1 MQNQRRLQYLVLKD
15 QSLFQSLEH
24 NHIQDDQEFLSAI
37 DGIVLNLQLKD
48 HNLLNE
54 AKHIATLNHD
64 HLTKQNGHGL
74 PIVD

>member
-1 MQNQRRLQYLVLKD
+1 MQSQQHLQYLDLKD
-15 QSLFQSLEH
+15 QSLFRCLVH
-24 NHIQDDQEFLSAI
+24 NHIQGDQEFLNAI